1 MRMPTRQLELPFTAP
16 RQQPPLAPRGLPGPP
31 AAPDAPR
38 LPGHRPVTTVP
49 LNAAWRGRAPA
60 LPPPSILL
68 RFPQGPTP

>member
-16 RQQPPLAPRGLPGPP
+16 RQHPPLAPRGLP
-31 AAPDAPR
+31 AAPVAPR
-38 LPGHRPVTTVP
+38 LPEHRPVTTVP